1 MTTFILFVLILGV
14 TVLVHE
20 CGHFLFAKLTGV
32 KVFEFSIGMG
42 PKLVQKT
49 AKDGTKYSIRWI
61 PIGGY
66 VSLAGEEL
74 EDLKTHK
81 GETLQDKKA
90 WQRFLVMFMGVGFNF
105 IFAFIVLFF
114 VGIIFGAQDLKPII
128 THVEPNYPAYQAGL
142 TDNDKILAINNKKVT
157 YTDDVSLY
165 LTLANLNKEVTFKV
179 EKENGSIKE
188 YKVTPERVI
197 SKDGNESYKIGI
209 NLNDE
214 KGHGF
219 INSIVYAFKK
229 ECAIFKQMFV
239 VLGNLVT
246 GGLSVNQLSGPVGIY
261 SIVGQV
267 KAQGLN
273 ALLCL
278 VALLSIN
285 VGVINILPFPA
296 FDGGRIFLLLVE
308 KIKGSPVSPKVENT
322 INSVGF
328 ILLILLMIYVTIN
341 DIIRLF

>member
-1 MTTFILFVLILGV
+1 MTTFILFILILGI

-20 CGHFLFAKLTGV
+20 FGHFLFAKLTGV

-42 PKLVQKT
+42 PKIVQKV
-49 AKDGTKYSIRWI
+49 AKDGTKYTIRWI

-66 VSLAGEEL
+66 VSLAGEDL
-74 EDLKTHK
+74 EDIKNHK
-81 GETLQDKKA
+81 GETLQDKKP

-105 IFAFIVLFF
+105 IFAFLVLFF
-114 VGIIFGAQDLKPII
+114 VGIFFGAQNLNPII
-128 THVEPNYPAYQAGL
+128 SHVEKDYPAYQAGL
-142 TDNDKILAINNKKVT
+142 SDEDKILTINDKKVS
-157 YTDDVSLY
+157 YADDVSLY
-165 LTLANLNKEVTFKV
+165 LTLADLNKEVAIKV
-179 EKENGSIKE
+179 EKKDGTIRE
-188 YKVTPERVI
+188 YKISPEKEI
-197 SKDGNESYKIGI
+197 DQNGKESYKIGI
-209 NLNDE
+209 NLINE
-214 KGHGF
+214 KEYGF
-219 INSIVYAFKK
+219 IDSIVYAFKK
-229 ECAIFKQMFV
+229 ECAIFKQMFI
-239 VLGNLVT
+239 VLANLVT

-267 KAQGLN
+267 KTQGWN

-296 FDGGRIFLLLVE
+296 FDGGRIALLVVE

-328 ILLILLMIYVTIN
+328 ILLIILMIYVTIN